1 LIIEFIAS
9 AIMSVTIVKVS
20 DGDTCT
26 ASDGT
31 KIRLVEID
39 APETKQKHGKESRDV
54 LAALVLNEKVTL
66 DAKKKDKYGRTL
78 GTIYIGTRPDGTPIL
93 NINEAMVLS
102 GNAWA
107 YMIPK
112 DSYFRE
118 FENIARKDKRG
129 LWADPNP
136 TPPWEFRK
144 NVKK

>member
-107 YMIPK
+107 YMISK